1 MANEEHPNR
10 DHIIRRASQSD
21 ICALVNICRMAFPRT
36 VRWQSLRS
44 FARRWW
50 EVAVMSSGTEVWVVQ
65 INDEVVA
72 FYLIVTDEVQW
83 RREKADRSR
92 PFVLRFISTMYC
104 PVLAGS
110 GILRAIMN
118 KINPRP
124 TQQLILHDRKPETR
138 IWLELLAVGEGH
150 RGQGLAKC
158 LLRHSEARARAL
170 GRKAIGLR
178 LYKHN
183 RAARCLY
190 ETVGYETV
198 SVNCEDVIYSKLIS
212 CSLEPSSERASESG
226 L

>member
-1 MANEEHPNR
+1 VTVEKHPSG
-10 DHIIRRASQSD
+10 DQIIRRASRSD
-21 ICALVNICRMAFPRT
+21 ICALVNMCRKIFLRDICC
-36 VRWQSLRS
+36 QGLRA

-50 EVAVMSSGTEVWVVQ
+50 EAAIMSSATELWIMQ
-65 INDEVVA
+65 GNDEVLA
-72 FYLIVTDEVQW
+72 FYLLVTDEVQW

-92 PFVLRFISTMYC
+92 PFVLRLISTMCC

-110 GILRAIMN
+110 IILRAIMN
-118 KINPRP
+118 NISRRP

-138 IWLELLAVGEGH
+138 TWLELLAVGDGH

-158 LLRHSEARARAL
+158 LLRHSEARTRAL

-183 RAARCLY
+183 RAARRLY
-190 ETVGYETV
+190 ETVGYQKV
-198 SVNCEDVIYSKLIS
+198 SVNCEDVIYSKSIS
-212 CSLEPSSERASESG
+212 CLFEPSSERAPESG